1 MNAAYTISHENIAA
15 VELESFKARA
25 REITGAAKTTLML
38 AAAPLLGLVF
48 VLAAPVAGLAIVA
61 WMLMK
66 ALVRNRAAVAGRV
79 KRIALF
85 FAAPF
90 TALLYITA
98 FPFVAMGMLVYAGI
112 RAARS

>member
-1 MNAAYTISHENIAA
+1 MNAAYTIRYENGAA
-15 VELESFKARA
+15 VALEALKARA
-25 REITGAAKTTLML
+25 REMNGVTKATLML
-38 AAAPLLGLVF
+38 AAAPLLGLAF
-48 VLAAPVAGLAIVA
+48 VVVAPLAGLAVIA

-66 ALVRNRAAVAGRV
+66 ALVRNRAAVAARA

-90 TALLYITA
+90 TALVYISV
-98 FPFVAMGMLVYAGI
+98 FPFVAMGMLVYYGI